1 MIKGR
6 EQKHIKEREGCSR
19 AGGLLMEKRK
29 KKEEGRKRW
38 LRVGK
43 QDKKRKVDGKR
54 RYKGREGEVGSVF
67 R

>member
-1 MIKGR
+1 
-6 EQKHIKEREGCSR
+6 
-19 AGGLLMEKRK
+19 MEKRK